1 MLSIEEKPSAP
12 KSNYA
17 VTGLYFYDN
26 RVLDIAAGLTPS
38 DRGELEITDVNV
50 DYLLRGELR
59 VEVLGHGMAWLDAGT
74 YRSLQQATDFVET
87 IEERQGLKI
96 ACSEE
101 IAYLLGYI
109 NAEQV
114 ARLAD
119 PMKNNGYGRYLLEL
133 VKKEAT
139 SAWSDGLANPD
150 RITHLLGQARALSG
164 DETRG

>member
-1 MLSIEEKPSAP
+1 
-12 KSNYA
+12 
-17 VTGLYFYDN
+17 
-26 RVLDIAAGLTPS
+26 
-38 DRGELEITDVNV
+38 
-50 DYLLRGELR
+50 
-59 VEVLGHGMAWLDAGT
+59 MAWLDAGT
-74 YRSLQQATDFVET
+74 HRSLQQATDFVET

-96 ACSEE
+96 ACPEE
-101 IAYLLGYI
+101 IAYLLGFI